1 MAEKAYLP
9 VFSEAAAEALLQL
22 PRRRQRR
29 VVRLVQQLAARPHVR
44 SDYRLSDE
52 SGRTI
57 DYLSV
62 EDYVLGY
69 WIDDAVREIRI
80 VEIEDA
86 S

>member
-22 PRRRQRR
+22 PRRHQRR
-29 VVRLVQQLAARPHVR
+29 VISLVQQLAARPHIR
-44 SDYRLSDE
+44 SDYRLPDE
-52 SGRTI
+52 SGRPI
-57 DYLSV
+57 EHLAV
-62 EDYVLGY
+62 EDYILGY
-69 WIDDAVREIRI
+69 WIDDAVREVRI